1 MRKAFFKKRIFL
13 YLNLREFLPPIKN
26 FVLLFE
32 ILKYM
37 KEEYSKSK
45 ERGEI
50 KLIRKKI
57 DKLLPRIMIFSSIT
71 LLINILLHANVSIRW
86 NQSNA
91 YGSYYTL
98 QFKLLTKAWIAF
110 HTCAGI

>member
-1 MRKAFFKKRIFL
+1 MRKVFFKKRIFL
-13 YLNLREFLPPIKN
+13 HLNLREFPPPIKN

-32 ILKYM
+32 IFKYM
-37 KEEYSKSK
+37 KEYSKSK

-71 LLINILLHANVSIRW
+71 LLINILLHANVSIR
-86 NQSNA
+86 
-91 YGSYYTL
+91 
-98 QFKLLTKAWIAF
+98 
-110 HTCAGI
+110 

>member
-1 MRKAFFKKRIFL
+1 M
-13 YLNLREFLPPIKN
+13 REFLPPIKN

-71 LLINILLHANVSIRW
+71 LLINILLHANVSIR
-86 NQSNA
+86 
-91 YGSYYTL
+91 
-98 QFKLLTKAWIAF
+98 
-110 HTCAGI
+110 

>member
-1 MRKAFFKKRIFL
+1 MRKVFFKKRIFL

-57 DKLLPRIMIFSSIT
+57 DKLLPRIIIFSSIT
-71 LLINILLHANVSIRW
+71 LLINILLHANVSIR
-86 NQSNA
+86 
-91 YGSYYTL
+91 
-98 QFKLLTKAWIAF
+98 
-110 HTCAGI
+110 